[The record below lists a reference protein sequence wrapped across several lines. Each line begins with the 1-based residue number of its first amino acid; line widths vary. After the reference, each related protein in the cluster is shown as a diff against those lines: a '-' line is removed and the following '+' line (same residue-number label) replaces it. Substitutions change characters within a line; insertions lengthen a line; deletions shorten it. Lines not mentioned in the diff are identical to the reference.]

1 MTHGLSFW
9 PIIASEN
16 SLLFHSPK
24 WFIRGEFSEDPLLIG
39 YARPSSRDQSPETQ
53 LAALEEAG
61 CERIVIETLTGAQR
75 DRPQL
80 RSALGTIS
88 QGDTLV
94 VWKLDRL
101 ARSLRQLTETIADL
115 QQRHVSLRILD
126 PDLSLEM
133 TSGNMGLRFFAA
145 IAEFDRELALE
156 KSSKGLAAAKAL
168 GRRGGRK
175 PAMGPT
181 DISRAKRLLM
191 DTNVTVEEVAK
202 QMGVQPSTLYRHI
215 PGGRSSL
222 AHVSD
227 G

>member
-1 MTHGLSFW
+1 MLV
-9 PIIASEN
+9 
-16 SLLFHSPK
+16 
-24 WFIRGEFSEDPLLIG
+24 G
-39 YARPSSRDQSPETQ
+39 YARPSLRDQSPETQ
-53 LAALEEAG
+53 LDALKEAG
-61 CERIVIETLTGAQR
+61 CEKIFVETLTGAQR

-80 RSALGTIS
+80 RSAFGEFR

-94 VWKLDRL
+94 IWKLDRL
-101 ARSLRQLTETIADL
+101 ARSVRQLTKTIAEL
-115 QQRHVSLRILD
+115 QQRQVSLRILAL
-126 PDLSLEM
+126 DLSSGV
-133 TSGNMGLRFFAA
+133 TSEDMVFRFFAA
-145 IAEFDRELALE
+145 VAEFDRELALE
-156 KSSKGLAAAKAL
+156 RSSKGLAVAKAL

-175 PAMGPT
+175 PAMGPS

-191 DTNVTVEEVAK
+191 DANVTVEEVAK

>member
-1 MTHGLSFW
+1 MALRPTNT
-9 PIIASEN
+9 SEN
-16 SLLFHSPK
+16 SLLFCSPE
-24 WFIRGEFSEDPLLIG
+24 WFIEGEFSEDPLLIG
-39 YARPSSRDQSPETQ
+39 YARPSLRDQSPETQ

-61 CERIVIETLTGAQR
+61 CERIFIETLTGAQR

-80 RSALGTIS
+80 RSVLGEFG

-94 VWKLDRL
+94 IWKLDRL
-101 ARSLRQLTETIADL
+101 ARSLRQLTDTISEL
-115 QQRHVSLRILD
+115 QQRRISLRVLA
-126 PDLSLEM
+126 PDLSFEM
-133 TSGNMGLRFFAA
+133 TSGDMGLRFFAA
-145 IAEFDRELALE
+145 IAEFDRELARE

-222 AHVSD
+222 AHASD